1 MVITGAKS
9 EDDARLAA
17 RRYAKIV
24 QKLGFNATFK
34 DFKIQNMVGSCDV
47 RFPIRLEGLALSQSM
62 FASYEPE
69 LFPGLI
75 FRMKV
80 SQLFPHPSI
89 SRCPL
94 RLYLMSL
101 SLFQMIS
108 SQVPKVVLLCFVSG
122 KVVLTGAKTRE
133 DIYTAFENIYPILYE
148 FRKGD
153 AAIPAGLVGGPAPA
167 GEAGPSALT
176 HAPSV
181 INPEPQLPPPSPMH
195 HPGLPPP
202 SPMHHPG
209 LPPPSPMHHPG
220 LPPPSPM
227 HQPGLPPPSPA
238 HPAAGGRGGFPRLY

>member
-1 MVITGAKS
+1 
-9 EDDARLAA
+9 
-17 RRYAKIV
+17 
-24 QKLGFNATFK
+24 
-34 DFKIQNMVGSCDV
+34 MVGSCDV

-80 SQLFPHPSI
+80 
-89 SRCPL
+89 
-94 RLYLMSL
+94 
-101 SLFQMIS
+101 
-108 SQVPKVVLLCFVSG
+108 PKVVLLCFVSG
-122 KVVLTGAKTRE
+122 KVVLTGAKSRD

-153 AAIPAGLVGGPAPA
+153 AAIPAGLVGGPTVNEEAA
-167 GEAGPSALT
+167 GTSAQNNANRL
-176 HAPSV
+176 PP
-181 INPEPQLPPPSPMH
+181 NQQEPQ
-195 HPGLPPP
+195 LPPP

-227 HQPGLPPPSPA
+227 HQPGLPPPSPMH
-238 HPAAGGRGGFPRLY
+238 HPGLPPPSPAYPVRGGMPRLY